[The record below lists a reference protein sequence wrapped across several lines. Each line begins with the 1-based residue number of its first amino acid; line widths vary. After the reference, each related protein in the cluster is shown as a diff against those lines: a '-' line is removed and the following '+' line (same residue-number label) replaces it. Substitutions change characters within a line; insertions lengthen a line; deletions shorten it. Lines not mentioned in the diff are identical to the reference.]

1 MPDEIKLRLKDMD
14 VDLKAAKE
22 TILEKEKTIH
32 DMTLKTQSLQEKL
45 VESDN
50 FIGKFIGIFS
60 FS

>member
-32 DMTLKTQSLQEKL
+32 DMTLKTQNLQEKL

-50 FIGKFIGIFS
+50 FIGKFILI
-60 FS
+60 